1 MLLKKGSVSIC
12 VRTGHEIFKK
22 QNNLIGTRK
31 FVIDNKEKIDR
42 KYTHYIFIDYK
53 YLVQQG
59 NILLSAFCTTLC
71 QRPLFIL

>member
-22 QNNLIGTRK
+22 QKNLKGTRK

-42 KYTHYIFIDYK
+42 NIPII
-53 YLVQQG
+53 YL
-59 NILLSAFCTTLC
+59 
-71 QRPLFIL
+71 